1 MIREIVSYGHPALR
15 AKGRRIA
22 EVDERTRQLA
32 ADMIETMN
40 EASGVG
46 LAAQQVGLPLQ
57 LCVLDTRDV
66 PERPS
71 QMWID
76 GQKVDPDAHMPL
88 VLVNPEIETSGAGE
102 VGVEGCLS
110 FPGISADVERPAK
123 VKVRA
128 EDLEGRAILFEAKGL
143 LSRAVQHEFDHL
155 QGILFIDRMS
165 PKERQRID
173 PEVRALLGQLL

>member
-15 AKGRRIA
+15 AKGRRIT
-22 EVDERTRQLA
+22 EVDARLRALA
-32 ADMIETMN
+32 VDMIETMT

-46 LAAQQVGLPLQ
+46 LAAQQVGMPLQ
-57 LCVLDTRDV
+57 LFVLDTRDV
-66 PERPS
+66 PDRPS

-76 GQKVDPDAHMPL
+76 GQKVDSDEQMPM
-88 VLVNPEIETSGAGE
+88 VLINPEIEPFGSGE

-128 EDLEGRAILFEAKGL
+128 QDLEGRAIIFEAAGL

-155 QGILFIDRMS
+155 QGILFIDRMT
-165 PKERQRID
+165 PEERQRVD
-173 PEVRALLGQLL
+173 PEIRQLLGKLI